1 MFSFLK
7 KKNPLDK
14 LEAKYKLLLREAHQ
28 LSTTNR
34 SKSDAKI
41 AEAEQVALEIEKLK
55 N

>member
-7 KKNPLDK
+7 KKSPLEQ
-14 LEAKYKLLLREAHQ
+14 LEQKYKALLQEAHQ
-28 LSTTNR
+28 LSTSNR

-55 N
+55 H

>member
-1 MFSFLK
+1 MLSYFK

-14 LEAKYKLLLREAHQ
+14 LESKYKLLLKEAHQ

-41 AEAEQVALEIEKLK
+41 AEAEQVAQEIEQLK